1 MIGGIMQRVR
11 RSRMSANDK
20 AEIWQRW
27 KRGESLSEI
36 GRALDRIP
44 GAVFHVVAAR
54 GGVPTAPRCRSPL
67 ALTVAERE
75 EISRGLAAGASFRDI
90 GVVLGRAAST
100 ISREV
105 GRHGGRGRYHVSTA
119 DAWAWDR
126 AR

>member
-1 MIGGIMQRVR
+1 MQRVR

-54 GGVPTAPRCRSPL
+54 GGVPPAPRRRSPL
-67 ALTVAERE
+67 ALSGAERE
-75 EISRGLAAGASFRDI
+75 EISRGLPAAF
-90 GVVLGRAAST
+90 
-100 ISREV
+100 IS
-105 GRHGGRGRYHVSTA
+105 VSQQTA
-119 DAWAWDR
+119 R
-126 AR
+126 ARSVVRRADPS